1 MSLMPLL
8 SLAVTVWEVVSEQL
22 SFQEK
27 VISQGDTFP
36 PMSIQTDKPLLV
48 KTQRWVLVFIEPEE
62 HSACVSAS
70 VMK

>member
-1 MSLMPLL
+1 M
-8 SLAVTVWEVVSEQL
+8 WEVVSEHL

-48 KTQRWVLVFIEPEE
+48 KIQVLVFIEPEE
-62 HSACVSAS
+62 HSACVAAS